1 MTVHPKK
8 EEPQKDVV
16 AVVVVVVVVALLPK
30 KKRRR
35 PTWNHFI
42 DDDWFVV
49 VAMMA
54 TAAPVPS
61 IGGERHSS
69 LGVASTLSPRLAF
82 YRFRAARKRRPN
94 RLRLFFFRPARRS
107 KSTRDQRSESS
118 LSTSRRVNWFASESG
133 RRRRPE
139 ICKWECTPVC
149 KWGDAAGMSIRALV
163 SSLKTFLCE
172 EKKSFSICIDCSSTL
187 TRNHFNLVWKQNPTK
202 PLQKWFN
209 EQWNDEKIPQKSLL
223 WFQLER
229 NRVTNRF
236 KPRKT
241 QSTVGGNINDLSWAF
256 AETQLTKPNFFF
268 EKSVNG
274 NQFLWKFF

>member
-1 MTVHPKK
+1 MTIGSWWW
-8 EEPQKDVV
+8 
-16 AVVVVVVVVALLPK
+16 
-30 KKRRR
+30 RWWR
-35 PTWNHFI
+35 PPRQCHLSAARGTRPSAWHRPFRLGWRFI
-42 DDDWFVV
+42 DF
-49 VAMMA
+49 A
-54 TAAPVPS
+54 
-61 IGGERHSS
+61 
-69 LGVASTLSPRLAF
+69 L
-82 YRFRAARKRRPN
+82 RANDVRIVFDS
-94 RLRLFFFRPARRS
+94 FFFRPARRS

-268 EKSVNG
+268 
-274 NQFLWKFF
+274 WKISKWEPIPVEI